1 LRRLVEYP
9 WPGNIRELENIIER
23 SLILND
29 SEVLQVESELL
40 TGTTARAATS
50 ASVPPAAPAND
61 LNSVQR
67 AHILGTLRE
76 VNWVIEGGHGAAVRL
91 GLKPATLRHRMKKLG
106 IGRSRD
112 R

>member
-1 LRRLVEYP
+1 
-9 WPGNIRELENIIER
+9 
-23 SLILND
+23 LND

-40 TGTTARAATS
+40 TGTTAKATATS

-67 AHILGTLRE
+67 EHILSALRE
-76 VNWVIEGGHGAAVRL
+76 VNWVIEGKHGAAVRL

-106 IGRSRD
+106 IERSRD